1 MSSSPRN
8 PTEPARDVADGL
20 SAVAAWALVL
30 ALGAGLDEFGGRR
43 DWNLEPGEIRI
54 FPEMTVTLAPA
65 PMPAVAEAPPP
76 EPVAKPPPEIIPEPA
91 LEPEPEPEPEPLPE
105 PVAEPEPAPVPEPAV
120 VPPPDIAPAPAAAA
134 QPVIEQAGDSGE
146 ADAIR
151 AEWLAQL
158 RRRIEQSKFY
168 PGAARYSRET
178 GTVLLRVEIG
188 PAAEIG
194 ETRILKNSGSALL
207 ARGAL
212 DILRR
217 AAETPLGTN
226 TLPNGFRVD
235 VPITYRIDRR

>member
-8 PTEPARDVADGL
+8 PTEPARDVADGF
-20 SAVAAWALVL
+20 SAAAAWALVL
-30 ALGAGLDEFGGRR
+30 ALGAGLVEFGGRR
-43 DWNLEPGEIRI
+43 DWS
-54 FPEMTVTLAPA
+54 
-65 PMPAVAEAPPP
+65 P
-76 EPVAKPPPEIIPEPA
+76 EPVAEPSPEIM
-91 LEPEPEPEPEPLPE
+91 PEPEPEPLPE
-105 PVAEPEPAPVPEPAV
+105 PVAEPDPAPVPEPAV
-120 VPPPDIAPAPAAAA
+120 VPPPEIAPAPAAAA
-134 QPVIEQAGDSGE
+134 QPVVEQEGDSGE

-194 ETRILKNSGSALL
+194 EARILENSGSALL

-217 AAETPLGTN
+217 AAETPLWTN
-226 TLPNGFRVD
+226 TLPNGFLVD

>member
-8 PTEPARDVADGL
+8 PTEPARDVADGF
-20 SAVAAWALVL
+20 SAAAAWALIL
-30 ALGAGLDEFGGRR
+30 ALGAGLVEFGGRR
-43 DWNLEPGEIRI
+43 DWSPEPGEIRI

-76 EPVAKPPPEIIPEPA
+76 EPVAEPPPEIMP
-91 LEPEPEPEPEPLPE
+91 EPEPEPEPEPLPE
-105 PVAEPEPAPVPEPAV
+105 PVAEPDPAPVPEPAV
-120 VPPPDIAPAPAAAA
+120 VPPPEIAPAPAEAA
-134 QPVIEQAGDSGE
+134 QPVVEQEGDSGE

-194 ETRILKNSGSALL
+194 EARILENSGSALL

-226 TLPNGFRVD
+226 TLPNGFLVD

>member
-8 PTEPARDVADGL
+8 PTEPARDLADGL
-20 SAVAAWALVL
+20 SAAAAWALIL
-30 ALGAGLDEFGGRR
+30 ALGAGLAEFGGRR
-43 DWNLEPGEIRI
+43 DWSPEPGEIQI

-65 PMPAVAEAPPP
+65 PMPAIAEPP
-76 EPVAKPPPEIIPEPA
+76 PPPEIMP
-91 LEPEPEPEPEPLPE
+91 EPEPEPEPEPLPE
-105 PVAEPEPAPVPEPAV
+105 PIAEPERAPVPEPE
-120 VPPPDIAPAPAAAA
+120 PDPLPAIEPAPAAAA
-134 QPVIEQAGDSGE
+134 QPDLEQEGDSGE

-178 GTVLLRVEIG
+178 GTVRLRVEIG

-194 ETRILKNSGSALL
+194 EARILENSGSALL
-207 ARGAL
+207 AKGAL

-226 TLPNGFRVD
+226 TLPNGFQVD
-235 VPITYRIDRR
+235 VPITYRIERR

>member
-30 ALGAGLDEFGGRR
+30 ALGAGIAEFGGRC
-43 DWNLEPGEIRI
+43 DWSPAPGEIRI

-65 PMPAVAEAPPP
+65 PMPAVVEAPPP
-76 EPVAKPPPEIIPEPA
+76 EPAPAPPPEIVPEPEPA
-91 LEPEPEPEPEPLPE
+91 PEPVPEPMAEPEPEPMPEPET
-105 PVAEPEPAPVPEPAV
+105 
-120 VPPPDIAPAPAAAA
+120 VPPPDMEPAPAAAA
-134 QPVIEQAGDSGE
+134 QPAVEQAGDSGE

-151 AEWLAQL
+151 AEWLSEL

-178 GTVLLRVEIG
+178 GTVLLRVDIG

-194 ETRILKNSGSALL
+194 EARILENSGSALL
-207 ARGAL
+207 AKGARE
-212 DILRR
+212 ILRR

-226 TLPNGFRVD
+226 ALPNGFQVD

>member
-20 SAVAAWALVL
+20 SAAAAWALVL
-30 ALGAGLDEFGGRR
+30 ALGAGLVEFGGRR
-43 DWNLEPGEIRI
+43 DWSLEPGEIRI

-76 EPVAKPPPEIIPEPA
+76 EPVAEPPPEIMPA
-91 LEPEPEPEPEPLPE
+91 PEPEPEPLPE
-105 PVAEPEPAPVPEPAV
+105 PVAEPDPAPVPEPAV
-120 VPPPDIAPAPAAAA
+120 VPPPEIAPAPAAAA
-134 QPVIEQAGDSGE
+134 QPVVEQEGDSGE

-178 GTVLLRVEIG
+178 GTVLLRVDIG

-194 ETRILKNSGSALL
+194 KARILENTGSAWL
-207 ARGAL
+207 AKGAL
-212 DILRR
+212 EILRR

-226 TLPNGFRVD
+226 TLPNGFQVD
-235 VPITYRIDRR
+235 VPITYRIERR

>member
-20 SAVAAWALVL
+20 SAAAAWALIL
-30 ALGAGLDEFGGRR
+30 ALGAGIAEFGGRR
-43 DWNLEPGEIRI
+43 DWSPAPGEIQI

-65 PMPAVAEAPPP
+65 PMPAIAEVPPP
-76 EPVAKPPPEIIPEPA
+76 EPVAEPPPEIVPEPEPA
-91 LEPEPEPEPEPLPE
+91 PEPEPLPE
-105 PVAEPEPAPVPEPAV
+105 PIAEPEPEPVPEPAV
-120 VPPPDIAPAPAAAA
+120 VPPPDLEPAPAAAA
-134 QPVIEQAGDSGE
+134 QPDLEQEGDSGE

-151 AEWLAQL
+151 AEWLSEL
-158 RRRIEQSKFY
+158 RRRIEKSKFY

-194 ETRILKNSGSALL
+194 AARILENSGSALL
-207 ARGAL
+207 AKGARE
-212 DILRR
+212 ILRR

-226 TLPNGFRVD
+226 ALPNGFQVD
-235 VPITYRIDRR
+235 VPFTYRIERR